1 MFTDIK
7 RIFAAVI
14 LLSVSI
20 SNVSSQN
27 GVDKTVSASSSK
39 VQNVDSRNNVISSEE
54 AKILINEVMFNH
66 SEGSCEWVELKN
78 IGPGALDISG
88 YSLTDEDDNWYEIP
102 DGLPPVPEGA
112 FVVIVFDGVGS
123 GSDDFDFSDNA
134 AYLHSQTG
142 LIDIFE
148 DEGDQVSIYETPN
161 QVYLPIIMGGSSK
174 QASSITLQSR
184 VASPFTD
191 DVVAFVA
198 WGVPPLDDAYNAETK
213 GLWTSSWFVSL
224 SIGLGVENLINDEDF
239 SIGLLPNSQQAF
251 LNDWELY
258 QPSIVTIGFENQSP
272 IISWFYPAD
281 GALVDSD
288 TLSVS
293 WNAIDQASNYHFQLD
308 DSDDFSTPVV
318 DVNLSEPSYI
328 STVPLAD
335 GVYYWRVQVT
345 VVDVTSNWSPIHSIE
360 TLSLSTL
367 ISSGNNHSEVVQTE
381 VLLPISW
388 QLQHKDTNMLC
399 LDGDSETGSNAWD
412 SEHGSRGEHG
422 NMYCA
427 RATMAMMASYYESD
441 LSQDRISFEIFKAG
455 GPEGDLGHNIGVS
468 AEQIDQIVN
477 WSLGL
482 TVPRQTGK
490 PTFDEIKAW
499 IGNNQPIYSVIPGH
513 ARLINGY
520 KEINLGLLS
529 LKFIHLLDPW
539 DREKWVSYSSDDIIM
554 YWVGPSGPLGAPDK
568 FMEGDFD
575 ADGVIDTIDDY
586 DGDGIVDF
594 DELFRFNTE
603 PLNPDSDGDGVH
615 DKQDIR
621 EYVFDNLGNFH
632 HRRADYDLDGLR
644 KELDPD
650 NDRPDWLSGS
660 LDGCEDF
667 NKNGKFEPELGETNN
682 FNPLKERDCSV
693 TPGEMV
699 FVPAG
704 EFQMG
709 CDPDHNGGFPCYP
722 DELPLHTV
730 FLDAYYIDSTEV
742 TNAQYAQCVAAGA
755 CDLPY
760 SYGSATRP
768 SYYDDPEYANYPVI
782 YVDWYMAEDYCTWAG
797 KQLPTEA
804 QWEKAAR
811 GTTVRAYPWGDGN
824 PNCSLANSYNNATG
838 SYCVGDTSA
847 VGSYP
852 AGASPYGALDM
863 AGNVWEYVSDWY
875 DSSYYSSYPY
885 DNPTGPVSGTYKVLR
900 GGSWYY
906 DWGHVRTANRYYG
919 GPGSDYYTFGF
930 RCAFPSGN

>member
-1 MFTDIK
+1 MFAVIK
-7 RIFAAVI
+7 RIFAVVI

-20 SNVSSQN
+20 SSVSSQN
-27 GVDKTVSASSSK
+27 GIDKTVAGSSSK
-39 VQNVDSRNNVISSEE
+39 VQNVESRNNEVSGED
-54 AKILINEVMFNH
+54 AKILINEVMFNP
-66 SEGSCEWVELKN
+66 SAGNSEWVELKN

-112 FVVIVFDGVGS
+112 FVVMFLDGLGASEDDYNFD
-123 GSDDFDFSDNA
+123 DNVA
-134 AYLHSQTG
+134 FLHSQPG
-142 LIDIFE
+142 LVDFFE
-148 DEGDQVSIYETPN
+148 DDADQAS
-161 QVYLPIIMGGSSK
+161 VYKSPIKLFLPIIMKSGGALFS
-174 QASSITLQSR
+174 QNTLHQTPLSL
-184 VASPFTD
+184 PFAD
-191 DVVAFVA
+191 NIVAFVS
-198 WGVPPLDDAYNAETK
+198 WGAPPLEDATNAENS
-213 GLWTSSWFVSL
+213 GIWNRSWFVSL
-224 SIGLGVENLINDEDF
+224 SVGLGVDNPIETQGI
-239 SIGLLPNSQQAF
+239 SIGLLPNSDQGF
-251 LNDWELY
+251 LDNWSVY
-258 QPSIVTIGFENQSP
+258 QSVEVTAGSDNVTP
-272 IISWFYPAD
+272 IISWYYPAD
-281 GALVDSD
+281 GAMVDGGTFSII
-288 TLSVS
+288 
-293 WNAIDQASNYHFQLD
+293 WNSIDNASNYHFQLD
-308 DSDDFSTPVV
+308 DNVDFSSPLFDNFLT
-318 DVNLSEPSYI
+318 EPSYI
-328 STVPLAD
+328 SPTTLTD
-335 GVYYWRVQVT
+335 GIYYWHVQVI
-345 VVDVTSNWSPIHSIE
+345 VSEVMSAWSSVHNVE
-360 TLSLSTL
+360 TIDINA
-367 ISSGNNHSEVVQTE
+367 ISSASISSEA
-381 VLLPISW
+381 LMPITW

-399 LDGDSETGSNAWD
+399 LDGDREDGANAWD
-412 SEHGSRGEHG
+412 SEHENRGTHG

-455 GPEGDLGHNIGVS
+455 DPEGDLGHNIGVS
-468 AEQIDQIVN
+468 AEKIDQIIN

-520 KEINLGLLS
+520 KEINLGLFS

-568 FMEGDFD
+568 FREGDFD
-575 ADGVIDTIDDY
+575 SDGVIDTIDDY

-603 PLNPDSDGDGVH
+603 PLNPDSDGDGVN

-621 EYVFDNLGNFH
+621 EYVFDK
-632 HRRADYDLDGLR
+632 DGRYEYRSPYFGVVDTDR
-644 KELDPD
+644 KELDWD
-650 NDRPDWLSGS
+650 NDDGGS
-660 LDGCEDF
+660 SDGCEDS
-667 NKNGKFEPELGETNN
+667 NHNGIRDVGETNN
-682 FNPLKERDCSV
+682 FNSQDDIDCI
-693 TPGEMV
+693 PPICEMV
-699 FVPAG
+699 YVPAG

-709 CDPDHNGGFPCYP
+709 CDPDHNGGSYCYS

-730 FLDAYYIDSTEV
+730 FLDAYYIDTTEV

-755 CDLPY
+755 CDAPL
-760 SYGSATRP
+760 SSRSSTRP
-768 SYYDDPEYANYPVI
+768 SYYDNPEYADYPVI
-782 YVDWYMAEDYCTWAG
+782 TVDWYMAEDYCIWAG

-811 GTTVRAYPWGDGN
+811 GTSPRSYPWGDGD
-824 PNCSLANSYNNATG
+824 PNCSLANIYNYLTG

-900 GGSWYY
+900 GGSWYNGWSSLRAAY
-906 DWGHVRTANRYYG
+906 RGDAD
-919 GPGSDYYTFGF
+919 PGSDNSGIGF